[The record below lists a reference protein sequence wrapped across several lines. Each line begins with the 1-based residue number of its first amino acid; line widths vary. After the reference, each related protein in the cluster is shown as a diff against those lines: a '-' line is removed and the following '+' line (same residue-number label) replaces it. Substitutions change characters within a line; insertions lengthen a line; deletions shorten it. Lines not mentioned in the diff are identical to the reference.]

1 MILRNDRDEISEFFG
16 LGHRKQDTNWKSK
29 KLSLEE
35 IKELSE
41 TFSDTA
47 LSSNSEKRLAINNPE
62 VSNLQYANSKEVLKK
77 EKPPSKFLCNF
88 LQNLMTHEKL
98 YSYFINEAVSI
109 QILFR
114 KIRFKGKSLISINT
128 DRSALS
134 RPSLTP
140 KPIMTEIS
148 NDENS
153 GISDTI
159 HIPRSSRRGTIKDH
173 SFVKSKVQTNFKL
186 SDSSSSRT
194 SSSAALSTPA
204 NRFRRIAR
212 AKPLVSGNLKLR
224 EIYDSIANG
233 KLRIN
238 NEDFKK
244 FLANRYP
251 DQVAEA
257 VAAYFNFGLGS
268 YEEYINEMSK
278 FINYGEIKHLE
289 FCFNIFDF
297 NKDKFIDQ
305 KDAYKALEIRTKNC
319 YDSDIAYI
327 NEMFDLKREG
337 KVPADYRLRRKSTLS
352 LIKEKKK
359 KIRDLSMFIKQ
370 PKISQKH
377 ITLNFKEFCLIKFSG
392 RPQIFLD
399 FLDYSCNYNF
409 LKEKGLLLPTPIHSH
424 HNSESLVMQ
433 MNLNQDYHDFIRKNE
448 KYDYL
453 CELDAAMSL
462 FSQDDVESL
471 LKKFKFLESN
481 EKLKLKVITKDSM
494 VEKLVFYIQ
503 PGLIG
508 FDVPYLAKRLYEYFS
523 QGQNLTKARFLRKVN
538 ELTKV
543 SQDVIQTKIAFQLYD
558 YRNDNIL
565 TVDEIYSMFE
575 CLPVNSPVYQECNK

>member
-16 LGHRKQDTNWKSK
+16 LGQRKQETNWKAK
-29 KLSLEE
+29 KLALEE

-41 TFSDTA
+41 NFSDTA
-47 LSSNSEKRLAINNPE
+47 LSSNSDRGSTIINPE
-62 VSNLQYANSKEVLKK
+62 VSNLQYGNSKEVLKK
-77 EKPPSKFLCNF
+77 ERPPSKFLCNF
-88 LQNLMTHEKL
+88 LQNLMSHEKL
-98 YSYFINEAVSI
+98 YSYFINEAVGA

-114 KIRFKGKSLISINT
+114 KIRLKGRSLISINT

-140 KPIMTEIS
+140 KPIITEIS
-148 NDENS
+148 NDEDS
-153 GISDTI
+153 VISDTI
-159 HIPRSSRRGTIKDH
+159 HIPRPSRRGLIKDH
-173 SFVKSKVQTNFKL
+173 PYKKSKIQMSFKL

-194 SSSAALSTPA
+194 SSSAAISTPA
-204 NRFRRIAR
+204 NRFRRIGKS
-212 AKPLVSGNLKLR
+212 KPLVLGNLKLR
-224 EIYDSIANG
+224 EIYDSISSG

-251 DQVAEA
+251 DLVAEA
-257 VAAYFNFGLGS
+257 AAGFFNFGLGS

-297 NKDKFIDQ
+297 NKDKLIDQ

-319 YDSDIAYI
+319 YDSDIANI
-327 NEMFDLKREG
+327 NEMFNLKREG
-337 KVPADYRLRRKSTLS
+337 KIPADYRLRRKSTLS

-370 PKISQKH
+370 PKISQKY

-399 FLDYSCNYNF
+399 FLNYACNYNY

-433 MNLNQDYHDFIRKNE
+433 MNLNQDYHDFIRKND

-453 CELDAAMSL
+453 CELDAAMAL
-462 FSQDDVESL
+462 FSQDDVENL
-471 LKKFKFLESN
+471 LKKFKFLQSS

-494 VEKLVFYIQ
+494 VEKLVFYI
-503 PGLIG
+503 
-508 FDVPYLAKRLYEYFS
+508 
-523 QGQNLTKARFLRKVN
+523 
-538 ELTKV
+538 
-543 SQDVIQTKIAFQLYD
+543 
-558 YRNDNIL
+558 
-565 TVDEIYSMFE
+565 
-575 CLPVNSPVYQECNK
+575 